1 MPYAATT
8 FGQAKTQLSE
18 VLGDPSFVF
27 WSNDELGVYIIEA
40 LRTWGAAALYWRER
54 GTFNTTAGVPFYN
67 VRVEIPT
74 LLGDT
79 ILDTE
84 IVKSIQYKMCE
95 PATGNSWTGTD
106 MFTLDQVTQAIQRR
120 RNQFR
125 LETGMSG
132 MVNYQIASGTPAN
145 GRVALNDR
153 TIDVRRVAFQ
163 EIGGTSWVTLWRS
176 DEWAMG
182 AATANGWAQTPAK
195 PSTYSVLAPPPLT
208 LQLAPVPQAT
218 GTLDLLTIETGLDL
232 NPAVGVILGIPD
244 DFAWVIEFGAM
255 CDLLGPDAQT
265 KDSPRAAYCQARWE
279 EGVALG
285 RIYASVVQMQ
295 VNAVPIYISALQSLD
310 AGNPTWQASSG
321 QPTIAAAAGLHVFA
335 LSPVPD
341 GSYGISADV
350 VRKAPIPAADGDFL
364 QIGREELDSILRYAE
379 HLASFKMGGAEFA
392 ATKLQYDGFIRAASI
407 YNERLRAN
415 ASNFEVLTDRT
426 HLEGSRRPRRLAK
439 PQPVG
444 A

>member
-1 MPYAATT
+1 MSYAAVT

-18 VLGDPSFVF
+18 ILGDPSFVF
-27 WSNDELGVYIIEA
+27 WSNDEIGTYIIEA

-54 GTFNTTAGVPFYN
+54 GTFNTVSGTPFYN
-67 VRVEIPT
+67 VRVEMPT
-74 LLGDT
+74 LVGDT
-79 ILDTE
+79 VTDTE

-132 MVNYQIASGTPAN
+132 MVNYQIVSGMPAN
-145 GRVALNDR
+145 GRVALSDR

-182 AATANGWAQTPAK
+182 AATANGWVQTPAK
-195 PSTYSVLAPPPLT
+195 PSVYSVLAPPPLT
-208 LQLAPVPQAT
+208 IQLAPVPQAT

-232 NPAVGVILGIPD
+232 DPTTGVILGVPD

-255 CDLLGPDAQT
+255 ADLLGPDAQT
-265 KDSPRAAYCQARWE
+265 KDAPRAAYCQARWE
-279 EGVALG
+279 EGVQLG
-285 RIYASVVQMQ
+285 RIYTSVVQMQ
-295 VNAVPIYISALQSLD
+295 VNAVPVFVSALQSLD
-310 AGNPTWQASSG
+310 AATPSWQSSSG
-321 QPTIAAAAGLHVFA
+321 QPTIAAMAGLHVFA
-335 LSPVPD
+335 LYPVPD
-341 GSYGISADV
+341 AVYGMSADV
-350 VRKAPIPAADGDFL
+350 VRRAPVPVADGDFL

-392 ATKLQYDGFIRAASI
+392 ATKLQYDGFIKAASL

-415 ASNFEVLTDRT
+415 ATNFEVLTDRT
-426 HLEGSRRPRRLAK
+426 VLESSRRPRRLPK
-439 PQPVG
+439 PQAIG